1 MSCKPASVLSC
12 VGRLESG
19 IHRQN
24 TGLCGD
30 NVYNLHHAG
39 DLLDPSRYLLDDLVA
54 GLPRTGHAGGQAI
67 PSAAFIDIRAV
78 ATSLFSFLG
87 RVVTYSRSSP

>member
-1 MSCKPASVLSC
+1 MSCKPASVLSG
-12 VGRLESG
+12 VVRLEGG

-24 TGLCGD
+24 RGLCGD
-30 NVYNLHHAG
+30 GVYSLHHAG
-39 DLLDPSRYLLDDLVA
+39 VLLDPSRYLLDDLVA
-54 GLPRTGHAGGQAI
+54 GLRRAGYAGGPAI

-78 ATSLFSFLG
+78 ATSLFSFLA